1 MIVAAAISVVISA
14 DVAAAELAAVVTV
27 TAVTTVALVAAVVD
41 AELTAIVEAYSII
54 ACGCPSYVKISTS
67 LDSSKSR

>member
-27 TAVTTVALVAAVVD
+27 TAVTTVAVVAA
-41 AELTAIVEAYSII
+41 ELIAIVEAYSII

-67 LDSSKSR
+67 LDSSKRR